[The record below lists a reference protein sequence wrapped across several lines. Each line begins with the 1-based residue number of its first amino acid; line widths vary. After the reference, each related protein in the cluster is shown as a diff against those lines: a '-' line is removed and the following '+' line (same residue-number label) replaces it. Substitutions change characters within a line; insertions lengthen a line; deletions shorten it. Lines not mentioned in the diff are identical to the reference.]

1 MATSRT
7 ISYEALL
14 GHQLV
19 TIDKSPLGFLPN
31 ATNTQIIKLLI
42 KKQGLSLKNYIL
54 LLKLFA
60 EKKDRKNKNRFL
72 YFFQE
77 RKTIKLSDFYSTHPS
92 CLYISLSS
100 LSVAYIYT
108 YAHAHTHT
116 LYHFTGYVD
125 TSQGTEVVLCLFM
138 KIEMTMSKAMQW

>member
-7 ISYEALL
+7 ISCEALL

-19 TIDKSPLGFLPN
+19 TIDKSPLGFLPK

-42 KKQGLSLKNYIL
+42 KKQALSLKNYIL

-60 EKKDRKNKNRFL
+60 EKKDRKKNRFL

-100 LSVAYIYT
+100 LSVAYIYICSCT
-108 YAHAHTHT
+108 HTHT
-116 LYHFTGYVD
+116 LSLYRLCRYFPGYR
-125 TSQGTEVVLCLFM
+125 GGALF
-138 KIEMTMSKAMQW
+138 IHEN